1 MLAFITGSGFYT
13 LPGLTD
19 IEERTVETRYGKV
32 LITTGTF
39 GGAPVGFLP
48 RHGADHSI
56 APHRINYRAN
66 IAALSEV
73 GATAIL
79 ATAVSGSV
87 DPAAGPGTLRLI
99 DQFIDLTS
107 GRDFTFFDEDVK
119 HVDVTEPYDPT
130 LRKLLMQAAAADG
143 IELLETG
150 TYMCFNGPRFETPAE
165 IKMASVMG
173 ADLVGMTG
181 CPEVALANELG
192 IPYAAVGVVS
202 NLAAGMSGEQL
213 SLEEIMAILQRTAEP
228 LYKMFASVVALHSTG
243 SNSGELS

>member
-1 MLAFITGSGFYT
+1 MLSFITGSGFYT

-19 IEERTVETRYGKV
+19 TKQRAVETRYGEV
-32 LITTGTF
+32 LLTTGTF
-39 GGAPVGFLP
+39 AGAPVAFLP
-48 RHGADHSI
+48 RHGVDHSI

-79 ATAVSGSV
+79 ATAVSGSL
-87 DPAAGPGTLRLI
+87 DPKAGPGTLRLV

-119 HVDVTEPYDPT
+119 HVDVTEPYDPA
-130 LRKLLMQAAAADG
+130 LRKLLVQAAAADG
-143 IELLETG
+143 IELLESG

-165 IKMASVMG
+165 IKMATIMG

-181 CPEVALANELG
+181 CPEVALANELD
-192 IPYAAVGVVS
+192 IAYAAVGVVS
-202 NLAAGMSGEQL
+202 NLAAGMSGEHL
-213 SLEEIMAILQRTAEP
+213 SLEEIMAILEHTAEP
-228 LYKMFASVVALHSTG
+228 LYKMFTRVVALHAADRD
-243 SNSGELS
+243 SGKVS